1 MCRIR
6 RERETRGRTRKKKG
20 KKKAEGNNR
29 RDLEGWCW
37 LEGGVEVGRRKS
49 EGWMGADAD
58 DACF

>member
-1 MCRIR
+1 MSHPP
-6 RERETRGRTRKKKG
+6 RERDQRQDEKEERK

-37 LEGGVEVGRRKS
+37 LEGGVEDGRRKS

>member
-6 RERETRGRTRKKKG
+6 RERDQRQDEKEER

>member
-1 MCRIR
+1 MSHPP
-6 RERETRGRTRKKKG
+6 RERDQRQDEKEERK